1 MSSLHFASRAALCF
15 AVLAIASSV
24 SAPRASAQSAT
35 AHSGATSA
43 HQQEIQ
49 EHLRN
54 AAGYLQNNQ
63 PTLAL
68 PEFKAIVA
76 LDPKNVDALGNLG
89 VIYFFANDYPNSI
102 PNLRAALKLKPG
114 LWKIQALLGIAEHR
128 TGQLDPARADLERA
142 FPNLTEKNVQIQTGM
157 ELIDLYSSQGELDK
171 AATVVSKLRE
181 IEPED
186 EALLYTAYR
195 LYSDLAQE
203 AILDLTL
210 VNPNS
215 ARLHQA
221 IAHELAKRGD
231 SAGAIENYRAALKAD
246 PNLPGLHFELAEM
259 LSTVNTPDALAEAQ
273 REYQAALTVDP
284 NDAQAEVRLGDI
296 ASKANDLDS
305 AQQHY
310 QSALKIQPSNA
321 DALVGLAR
329 VYSSKSQP
337 DQAAPLLEKAVQAD
351 PTSSLAHF
359 RLSTVYRQLGRTADA
374 QHELEQY
381 QKYKAMKEKLRG
393 VYHDMHLD
401 DNSDEK
407 SAADTVSPPK

>member
-1 MSSLHFASRAALCF
+1 MVKVAVGAPLLVLLLCSVPASVAQ
-15 AVLAIASSV
+15 SV
-24 SAPRASAQSAT
+24 SAHGTQS
-35 AHSGATSA
+35 

-49 EHLRN
+49 QHLQK
-54 AAGYLQNNQ
+54 AAAALKANQ
-63 PTLAL
+63 PTEAI

-89 VIYFFANDYPNSI
+89 VIYFFQGDYANAI
-102 PNLRAALKLKPG
+102 PNLRSALDLKPE

-128 TGQLDPARADLERA
+128 TGDLTNARTDLEKA
-142 FPNLTEKNVQIQTGM
+142 FPNLTEKNVEIQTGM
-157 ELIDLYSSQGELDK
+157 EMVDLYSSAGELDK

-203 AILDLTL
+203 AILSLTI

-231 SAGAIENYRAALKAD
+231 SAGAIENYREALKID

-259 LSTVNTPDALAEAQ
+259 LSTQDTPAAHTEAENEYKAALA
-273 REYQAALTVDP
+273 VNP
-284 NDAQAEVRLGDI
+284 SDAQAEVRLGDI
-296 ASKANDLDS
+296 AAKANDFDTARGYYS
-305 AQQHY
+305 K
-310 QSALKIQPSNA
+310 ALQVQPNNA
-321 DALVGLAR
+321 DAAVGLAK
-329 VYSSKSQP
+329 VYSSMGQP
-337 DQAAPLLEKAVQAD
+337 EKAAPLLEHAIQVD

-359 RLSTVYRQLGRTADA
+359 RLSGVYRQLGRTADA
-374 QHELEQY
+374 QHELEEY
-381 QKYKAMKEKLRG
+381 QKYKAMKEKLRT
-393 VYHDMHLD
+393 VYHDMGVD
-401 DNSDEK
+401 QDPDEK
-407 SAADTVSPPK
+407 SADDTKR

>member
-1 MSSLHFASRAALCF
+1 MRSASRAAVCLF
-15 AVLAIASSV
+15 VLAAAASLTC
-24 SAPRASAQSAT
+24 APRTAAQSAP
-35 AHSGATSA
+35 AHSGAKSA

-49 EHLRN
+49 EHLRK

-63 PTLAL
+63 PALAI

-89 VIYFFANDYPNSI
+89 VIYFFASDYASAI
-102 PNLRAALKLKPG
+102 PNLRTAVSLKPG

-128 TGQLDPARADLERA
+128 TGQLDQARADLEQA

-157 ELIDLYSSQGELDK
+157 EMVDLYSSQGELDK

-246 PNLPGLHFELAEM
+246 PTLPGLHFELAEM
-259 LSTVNTPDALAEAQ
+259 LSTVNTPDALSEAQ
-273 REYQAALTVDP
+273 REYQAALAVNP
-284 NDAQAEVRLGDI
+284 SDAQAEVRLGDI
-296 ASKANDLDS
+296 AAKANDLVA
-305 AQQHY
+305 AQQQY
-310 QSALKIQPSNA
+310 ESALKFQPSNA

-329 VYSSKSQP
+329 VYSSKNQP
-337 DQAAPLLEKAVQAD
+337 DKAAPLLEKAVQSD

-359 RLSTVYRQLGRTADA
+359 RLSTAYRQLGRTADS
-374 QHELEQY
+374 QRELDQY

-393 VYHDMHLD
+393 VYHDMHMD

-407 SAADTVSPPK
+407 SADDAASPPK

>member
-1 MSSLHFASRAALCF
+1 MKFCSVAAIVLSCAFVSAPCASRAQ
-15 AVLAIASSV
+15 SV
-24 SAPRASAQSAT
+24 SA
-35 AHSGATSA
+35 HSSNNL

-49 EHLRN
+49 QHLS
-54 AAGYLQNNQ
+54 AAAADLKNNQ
-63 PTLAL
+63 PALAI

-89 VIYFFANDYPNSI
+89 VIYFFANDYPKAI
-102 PNLRAALKLKPG
+102 PNLRAALALKSG

-128 TGQLDPARADLERA
+128 TGDAAAARTDLEKA
-142 FPNLTEKNVQIQTGM
+142 FPNLSEKNVQIQTGM
-157 ELIDLYSSQGELDK
+157 ELVDLYSSAGELDK
-171 AATVVSKLRE
+171 AATVVSTLRE

-203 AILDLTL
+203 AVLDLTV

-221 IAHELAKRGD
+221 IAHELAARGD
-231 SAGAIENYRAALKAD
+231 IAGAIGNYRAALKID
-246 PNLPGLHFELAEM
+246 PNLLGLHFELAEM

-273 REYQAALTVDP
+273 REYQAALTVNP

-296 ASKANDLDS
+296 SAKANDLDA

-310 QSALKIQPSNA
+310 QSALKVQPSNA

-329 VYSSKSQP
+329 VYSSKSQT
-337 DQAAPLLEKAVQAD
+337 DQAVPLLEKAVQAD

-374 QHELEQY
+374 QRELEQY
-381 QKYKAMKEKLRG
+381 QKYKAMKEKLRS
-393 VYHDMHLD
+393 VYHDMHMD

-407 SAADTVSPPK
+407 SADEAASPPK